1 QYSTWRDIA
10 TYIIKVV
17 DDPRTLNK
25 ILYVRPLQNT
35 YSCVD
40 LVALS
45 VQKCGKTLDK
55 SYVSEQQ
62 LLNDIR
68 EASFPLYL
76 RLSIF
81 YSVFVKGDQT
91 NFDIEPSFGVEAT
104 KLYPDVEYTTVDEFL
119 NQFV

>member
-1 QYSTWRDIA
+1 MEQDVA
-10 TYIIKVV
+10 TYIIKAV

-40 LVALS
+40 LVALWEK
-45 VQKCGKTLDK
+45 KCGKILDK

-68 EASFPLYL
+68 
-76 RLSIF
+76 
-81 YSVFVKGDQT
+81 G
-91 NFDIEPSFGVEAT
+91 
-104 KLYPDVEYTTVDEFL
+104 
-119 NQFV
+119 